1 MYYKFKV
8 PYAHEKFVGDVTN
21 ILSYMDNKSAGYMSK
36 MDLTQWSQKGA
47 IV

>member
-1 MYYKFKV
+1 MYHKFKV

-21 ILSYMDNKSAGYMSK
+21 ILSYMDKSAGCVSK
-36 MDLTQWSQKGA
+36 VDLTQCSQKGA

>member
-21 ILSYMDNKSAGYMSK
+21 ILSYMDKSAGYMSK
-36 MDLTQWSQKGA
+36 MDRTQWSQKGA

>member
-21 ILSYMDNKSAGYMSK
+21 TVSYMDKSAGYMSK
-36 MDLTQWSQKGA
+36 TDLTQWSQKGA